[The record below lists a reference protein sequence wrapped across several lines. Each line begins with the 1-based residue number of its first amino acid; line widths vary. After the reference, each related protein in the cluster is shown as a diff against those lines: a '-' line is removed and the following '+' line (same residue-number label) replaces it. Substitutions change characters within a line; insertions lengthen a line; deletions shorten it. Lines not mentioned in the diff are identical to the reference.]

1 MLVLS
6 FFHGLLAY
14 FFCNFAPLFM
24 DRNTITGFSLIFL
37 ILIGYYWYT
46 APTAEEQAIFQ
57 RQRDSVARVEAAKV
71 TSPTP
76 AKSSSVA
83 ISEAASPI
91 KDSALLS
98 TIGGFA
104 SQLQG
109 KPGLVQLKSKELSV
123 DIRLKGGN
131 IGRVVLN
138 NHRRS
143 DSSVLELLSNQL
155 NDNQWAF
162 ELYTANGPLN
172 SGDFYWNVVSQT
184 ENQVTLRLGDTSR
197 YIDQIYSLAADGFT
211 VKHDLKLK
219 GIDEIVKSRN
229 SGIKIT
235 WRAQLQKQEK
245 DMKWETQNTTVV
257 YRLHGEDADKLDL
270 ASPASEELKNNLD
283 WFGFKQQYF
292 SVMMVAD
299 SGFSSDAKIAW
310 KETKEANRIK
320 DLNAEVYVDFERQPL
335 KEYGFSYYFGPN
347 QFYTMKEAQVGM
359 PNAGLENTIP
369 LGWGI
374 FGWVNRYAVIPVF
387 HALDGVIGSMGII
400 ILLLTVIIKTAL
412 LPLVYKSYISTAKMR
427 ILKPEID
434 VIKEKH
440 GSDMQKMQQE
450 NMALYRKAGV
460 SPMSGCVPV
469 LLQMPILFAMFQFFP
484 NAFELRQKAFMWAT
498 DLSQYDGPNLGFTIP
513 FYGDH
518 VSFFTLLMTLSTLIY
533 THFNNQLTGVTGQ
546 MKYIGYF
553 MPVIFLGVLND
564 YAAGLT
570 WYYFLSNM
578 ITFGQQWVIR
588 RTVDDTKLHAQI
600 AENRKKPAT
609 KSKFQQRME
618 EAMKA
623 SQQRANTTKGKKH

>member
-1 MLVLS
+1 
-6 FFHGLLAY
+6 
-14 FFCNFAPLFM
+14 M

-46 APTAEEQAIFQ
+46 APSAEEQAIFQ

-76 AKSSSVA
+76 SKLGSAA
-83 ISEAASPI
+83 ISETASPV

-109 KPGLVQLKSKELSV
+109 KPGLVQLKSKELSI
-123 DIRLKGGN
+123 DIRTKGGN
-131 IGRVVLN
+131 VGRVVLN

-143 DSSVLELLSNQL
+143 DSTVLELLSNQV

-172 SGDFYWNVVSQT
+172 SADFYWNVVSQT
-184 ENQVTLRLGDTSR
+184 ENQVTLRLGDSAR

-211 VKHDLKLK
+211 VKHELKLK

-257 YRLHGEDADKLDL
+257 YRLRGEDADKLDL
-270 ASPASEELKNNLD
+270 ASPANEELKNNLD

-310 KETKEANRIK
+310 KETKDTNRIK

-335 KEYGFSYYFGPN
+335 KSYGFSYYFGPN
-347 QFYTMKEAQVGM
+347 QFYTMKDAQVGM
-359 PNAGLENTIP
+359 PNAGLESIIP

-498 DLSQYDGPNLGFTIP
+498 DLSQYDGPHLGFTIP

-518 VSFFTLLMTLSTLIY
+518 VSFFTILMTVSTLIY
-533 THFNNQLTGVTGQ
+533 THFNNQLSGVTGQ

-570 WYYFLSNM
+570 WYYFVSNM

-623 SQQRANTTKGKKH
+623 SQQRANTAPKGKKR